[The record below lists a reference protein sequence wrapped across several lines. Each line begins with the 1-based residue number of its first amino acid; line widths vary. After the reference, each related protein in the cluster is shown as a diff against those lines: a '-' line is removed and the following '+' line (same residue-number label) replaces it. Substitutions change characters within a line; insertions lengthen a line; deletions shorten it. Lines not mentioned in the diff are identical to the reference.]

1 MTSPRRRSR
10 AISSL
15 VAAVTLLPLVSLGA
29 VTASAAAAPAAKKAG
44 SVLIVG
50 DSVANSL
57 RWADGAI
64 DPIAS
69 KYKVNLQTWGCQKLV
84 TPGCL
89 PGGKPKSALDFLR
102 AQRTN
107 PVDVV
112 IVMAGYNETSRP
124 AFRPSI
130 RTINKE
136 AVAQGTHVIWV
147 TYRQSGNVTTKSTY
161 FNQVLREEDARLPN
175 LSLADWAKFTKKHP
189 GWFGPDRVHMYT
201 VGGLGLGK
209 FLRKALDEYFSLE
222 ASATT
227 TTTAPSTTVQ
237 P

>member
-1 MTSPRRRSR
+1 MAPPRRRSSPVRSRLR
-10 AISSL
+10 ACTIV
-15 VAAVTLLPLVSLGA
+15 VAASLGVVA
-29 VTASAAAAPAAKKAG
+29 SGASAAPTASKTG

-64 DPIAS
+64 DPIVA

-102 AQRTN
+102 AQRSK
-107 PVDVV
+107 PADVV

-124 AFRPSI
+124 AFRPNI

-136 AVAQGTHVIWV
+136 AASQGTHVIWV
-147 TYRQSGNVTTKSTY
+147 TYRQSGNVTTKSAY

-175 LSLADWAKFTKKHP
+175 LTLADWAKFTKKHP
-189 GWFGPDRVHMYT
+189 GWFGPDRVHMYS
-201 VGGLGLGK
+201 VGGLGLGR
-209 FLRKALDEYFSLE
+209 FLRKALDDYFASLT
-222 ASATT
+222 SSVTT
-227 TTTAPSTTVQ
+227 TVPATTVQ